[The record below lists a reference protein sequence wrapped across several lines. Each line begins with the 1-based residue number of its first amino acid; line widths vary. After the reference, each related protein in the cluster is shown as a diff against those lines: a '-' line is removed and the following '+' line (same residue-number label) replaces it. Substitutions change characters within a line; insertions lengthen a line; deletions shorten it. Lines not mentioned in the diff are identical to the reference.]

1 MNHAP
6 KYSVIIPVYNAAD
19 TLRRC
24 LDSLLCQ
31 PFDDYEI
38 ILVNDGSTD
47 DSEAICRA
55 YAEGCRRVRLLSRPN
70 GGVSSARN
78 AGLELAL
85 GTYILFVD
93 SDDYVSE
100 RLFSVLEELDRE
112 APWDLI
118 LCSNY
123 RTDGTGVSVRQ
134 LPDERSGSGI
144 DTARLLSQA
153 YWRKTINQPWAKR
166 YRLELIRALKLRFH
180 EGLSI
185 GEDKLFNLRYAL
197 ACTSCRL
204 TSEKLYYVNTSNENS
219 LSRKPRSDLEQ
230 QLSLLDGQI
239 RRQLLRQDVDPEC
252 IRYYQ
257 EAENFFRFRGV
268 YARTKRMHRE
278 GIPRPQRMRAI
289 RQMCRELSGQHLPV
303 PRSRFCMAVCL
314 PVRLRLTWLIDLTA
328 ARLAG

>member
-93 SDDYVSE
+93 SDDY
-100 RLFSVLEELDRE
+100 
-112 APWDLI
+112 I
-118 LCSNY
+118 K
-123 RTDGTGVSVRQ
+123 
-134 LPDERSGSGI
+134 PDM
-144 DTARLLSQA
+144 L
-153 YWRKTINQPWAKR
+153 
-166 YRLELIRALKLRFH
+166 
-180 EGLSI
+180 
-185 GEDKLFNLRYAL
+185 
-197 ACTSCRL
+197 
-204 TSEKLYYVNTSNENS
+204 EKLYAALTKEDADIAACGILTCEGDRQTAWGCQNVVGTPEEIAQRHDSYTGYYVDKM
-219 LSRKPRSDLEQ
+219 L
-230 QLSLLDGQI
+230 
-239 RRQLLRQDVDPEC
+239 
-252 IRYYQ
+252 
-257 EAENFFRFRGV
+257 
-268 YARTKRMHRE
+268 KR
-278 GIPRPQRMRAI
+278 
-289 RQMCRELSGQHLPV
+289 
-303 PRSRFCMAVCL
+303 
-314 PVRLRLTWLIDLTA
+314 
-328 ARLAG
+328 AGR